1 MLHSETFRN
10 DQNYSTGLDIGAT
23 PTIAEKP
30 PTHLYESDAKE

>member
-23 PTIAEKP
+23 PAIAEKP
-30 PTHLYESDAKE
+30 PIFISDAKE